1 MTAELEPYRFQA
13 TSEVAS
19 LGSFIVPSR
28 NLTPAERAVYDKAKW
43 DFARLTADARTRVY
57 AMGLA
62 GEVIEFMVQ
71 AASTTTTRV
80 LGIVDGLEDPRARDL
95 MEPFAVRSIMT
106 HQQILA
112 GLNMSGA
119 QRQQAIVQELYPEPV
134 EREPNFWDRLLGRA

>member
-57 AMGLA
+57 AMRLA